1 MHIICTL
8 LEEKALIYLH
18 LIYVPARDYPRKV
31 ATTREIKIVF
41 KFSKLEREM
50 RKKQKFRITGEVVIK
65 VEKSFIS
72 ILTFKNPFFPYT
84 LFVESITK
92 QIEILYR
99 AI

>member
-50 RKKQKFRITGEVVIK
+50 RKKTK
-65 VEKSFIS
+65 V
-72 ILTFKNPFFPYT
+72 
-84 LFVESITK
+84 
-92 QIEILYR
+92 
-99 AI
+99 